1 VTSDA
6 IEVHNLT
13 KTFGTTMAIDDIS
26 FRVGAGEIVAFLGP
40 NGAGKTTTIAIL
52 LGLIEPTRGSI
63 RVLGRPM
70 PQERQAVLSR
80 VNFSSPYVALPY
92 DLTVDENL
100 EVFAR
105 LYGVADRRKRLRS
118 LAELFEVAHLWTRRT
133 GLLSSGEMA
142 RVNLIKALINDPEI
156 LFLDEPTAALDP
168 AAADTVRSLLLRMKE
183 ERGITIFYTSHN
195 MLEVERL
202 STRIVFLHEGRI
214 VADGPAREIVQ
225 HYGKKDLEDFFVA
238 LARSGHQGLS

>member
-1 VTSDA
+1 VISDA

-63 RVLGRPM
+63 QVLGRAM

-105 LYGVADRRKRLRS
+105 LYGVVDRRKRLRS

-195 MLEVERL
+195 MREVERL

-214 VADGPAREIVQ
+214 VADGPATEIVH

>member
-1 VTSDA
+1 VISDA

-63 RVLGRPM
+63 QVLGRAM

-195 MLEVERL
+195 MREVERL

-214 VADGPAREIVQ
+214 VADGPAREIVH